1 MEFRT
6 SNYEQKKPL
15 EESLWINQSV
25 SHRLWKAGSI
35 GALVGAF
42 TSAIACY
49 WYDYPVLKPTD
60 GYRTAAWACAKITGR
75 VAFGFAASSL
85 VYQSTIEVVNQYQ
98 ERRTA
103 VGPFLGGM
111 LGCVTLGMAS
121 TYPLEMNRSSKT
133 TKRILSVFVCEAF
146 LC

>member
-1 MEFRT
+1 MELRT
-6 SNYEQKKPL
+6 TNYEQKKPR
-15 EESLWINQSV
+15 EEDLWINQSV
-25 SHRLWKAGSI
+25 SHRLYKAGSI

-60 GYRTAAWACAKITGR
+60 GYKTAAWACAKITGR
-75 VAFGFAASSL
+75 VAFGFAAASL

-98 ERRTA
+98 ERQTA
-103 VGPFLGGM
+103 AGPFIGGM
-111 LGCVTLGMAS
+111 LGCATLGMAS
-121 TYPLEMNRSSKT
+121 TYPLSINRSSKAE
-133 TKRILSVFVCEAF
+133 KRFVSVFVCEAS

>member
-1 MEFRT
+1 MDFRPP
-6 SNYEQKKPL
+6 SGYEHKKPR
-15 EESLWINQSV
+15 EEDLWVHRSV
-25 SHRLWKAGSI
+25 GHRMWKAGSI

-60 GYRTAAWACAKITGR
+60 GYRTAAWACAKITGK
-75 VAFGFAASSL
+75 VAFAFAASSL
-85 VYQSTIEVVNQYQ
+85 VYQGTVEMTNQFQ

-103 VGPFLGGM
+103 AGPFLGGL

-121 TYPLEMNRSSKT
+121 TYQTAISH
-133 TKRILSVFVCEAF
+133 
-146 LC
+146 